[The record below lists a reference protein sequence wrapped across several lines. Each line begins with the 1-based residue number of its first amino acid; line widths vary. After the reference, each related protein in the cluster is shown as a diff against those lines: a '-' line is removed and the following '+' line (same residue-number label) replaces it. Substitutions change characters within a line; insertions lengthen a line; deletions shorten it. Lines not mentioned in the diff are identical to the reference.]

1 MQLFRNYREKYN
13 GMLKSHSNVESTTI
27 SCLNALFLEGIGKEE
42 HTMGQVAFHNLY
54 KLIKGASTA
63 EFVPVVEQFNREYI
77 FKQRGYL
84 SFE

>member
-1 MQLFRNYREKYN
+1 
-13 GMLKSHSNVESTTI
+13 
-27 SCLNALFLEGIGKEE
+27 
-42 HTMGQVAFHNLY
+42 MGQVAFHNLY